1 MSLGNTGSVR
11 GVLPLVVALL
21 LGACSSAPDPQLGNF
36 IADQSRQ
43 LGDAAEM
50 LDANSIALAPG
61 ATANDRT
68 RP

>member
-1 MSLGNTGSVR
+1 M
-11 GVLPLVVALL
+11 ALL
-21 LGACSSAPDPQLGNF
+21 LGDCSSSPDPQPGNF
-36 IADQSRQ
+36 TADQSRQ

-61 ATANDRT
+61 ANANDRT